1 MYHAAVELE
10 LNCTLTLDSMTS
22 WYDDYLASMAVVNA
36 RPTPAVG
43 ACLTLRPTTFI
54 TWHKTGTMLTEML
67 RKILLEHVNA
77 SCAGGTLHGHLI
89 ATTGFH
95 PKAIH
100 NGTRDTIEGSYID
113 VARRKGQDGIP
124 FPAWR
129 GSDGSAITITYK
141 KLVAEHSRALVY
153 VLREPFALVVSFY
166 KYHLSGKE
174 CDGHWQ
180 RPVCKGIKSK
190 SAADGVRYVGGFVAK
205 NQLPLMQYV
214 HEKLGG
220 HASHSQK
227 PRALG
232 LRMEDWSRDFDKTA
246 LGLVSFLAKESKDD
260 VRVIQLATELRGA
273 DMNRMQAR
281 PSHAAEQNAT
291 SAVQDATLRRY
302 LETAKPL
309 CQQLLEYSRAL
320 GYSSDV
326 KCPR

>member
-1 MYHAAVELE
+1 
-10 LNCTLTLDSMTS
+10 MTS

-77 SCAGGTLHGHLI
+77 SCAGGTLNGHLI

-100 NGTRDTIEGSYID
+100 NGTRDTIEGSWID
-113 VARRKGQDGIP
+113 VARRRGHNGRHRNSIQLHLARVRRQLP
-124 FPAWR
+124 TAWR
-129 GSDGSAITITYK
+129 GWVGSGITITYK
-141 KLVAEHSRALVY
+141 HLVAEHSRALVY
-153 VLREPFALVVSFY
+153 VLREPFSLVVSFC

-180 RPVCKGIKSK
+180 RPVCKEIKRK

-220 HASHSQK
+220 HASHSAH

-232 LRMEDWSRDFDKTA
+232 LRLEDWNHDFDKTA
-246 LGLVSFLAKESKDD
+246 LGLVRFLRKDPKDD
-260 VRVIQLATELRGA
+260 DLIRVTQLATELRGA
-273 DMNRMQAR
+273 DMNRMQER
-281 PSHAAEQNAT
+281 PSHAASEA
-291 SAVQDATLRRY
+291 SAAQDATLRRY

-326 KCPR
+326 KCPK

>member
-1 MYHAAVELE
+1 
-10 LNCTLTLDSMTS
+10 MTS

-77 SCAGGTLHGHLI
+77 SCAGGTLNGHLI

-100 NGTRDTIEGSYID
+100 NGTLDTIEGSWID
-113 VARRKGQDGIP
+113 VARRRGHNGRHRNSRQLHLARVRKQLP
-124 FPAWR
+124 TAWR
-129 GSDGSAITITYK
+129 GWVGSGITITYK
-141 KLVAEHSRALVY
+141 HLVAEHSRALVY
-153 VLREPFALVVSFY
+153 VLREPFSLVVSFY

-180 RPVCKGIKSK
+180 RPVCKEIKRK

-214 HEKLGG
+214 HQKLGG

>member
-1 MYHAAVELE
+1 MGRATQSKGPNRRVPLE
-10 LNCTLTLDSMTS
+10 GS
-22 WYDDYLASMAVVNA
+22 
-36 RPTPAVG
+36 
-43 ACLTLRPTTFI
+43 
-54 TWHKTGTMLTEML
+54 
-67 RKILLEHVNA
+67 
-77 SCAGGTLHGHLI
+77 
-89 ATTGFH
+89 
-95 PKAIH
+95 
-100 NGTRDTIEGSYID
+100 DTI
-113 VARRKGQDGIP
+113 ARRKGHDGIP

-153 VLREPFALVVSFY
+153 ILREPFALVVSFY

-180 RPVCKGIKSK
+180 RPVCKEIKSK

-220 HASHSQK
+220 HASHSQNS
-227 PRALG
+227 RALG
-232 LRMEDWSRDFDKTA
+232 LRMEDWNRDFDKTA

-326 KCPR
+326 KCSRFNSLRSTRRPPLAREVGEPSPLRVDHVLVPPSRATAVGIRLRRARSPAPRDVRSQYF

>member
-1 MYHAAVELE
+1 
-10 LNCTLTLDSMTS
+10 MTS

-129 GSDGSAITITYK
+129 GSDGSAITTTYK

-153 VLREPFALVVSFY
+153 VLREPFSLVVSFY

-180 RPVCKGIKSK
+180 RPVCKEIKRK

-326 KCPR
+326 KCPK